1 MEKHT
6 PGPWRPYQR
15 ADGCDRWILA
25 SMNGLAADRQG
36 RDFGHFQGWAADGI
50 TTEAEDEAN
59 AALIAAAPEML
70 EALKLAQG
78 IIEEHGLC
86 IDEPERH
93 VARMA
98 TIKRLYDWWN
108 FVALPIVQPAEY
120 NPPPFILEKRQ
131 QVKATLRAK
140 IAEKKAEGGNAT

>member
-1 MEKHT
+1 MEKHKT
-6 PGPWRPYQR
+6 PLQVFLDGLDASVDGRGYGAEHEKAR
-15 ADGCDRWILA
+15 AL
-25 SMNGLAADRQG
+25 L
-36 RDFGHFQGWAADGI
+36 
-50 TTEAEDEAN
+50 E
-59 AALIAAAPEML
+59 AAPDML

-131 QVKATLRAK
+131 KVKATLRAK
-140 IAEKKAEGGNAT
+140 IAQKDAAIAKAERSK